1 MEAKERTKEVTEVT
15 FVPKAGLLPGSD
27 IRPPCYAPGYACPQ
41 STSLTPVR
49 LTLQFDASL
58 GQARS
63 TTH

>member
-27 IRPPCYAPGYACPQ
+27 IRPPCSAPGYACPQ

-49 LTLQFDASL
+49 LTRQLVSSISSAL
-58 GQARS
+58 L
-63 TTH
+63 TV